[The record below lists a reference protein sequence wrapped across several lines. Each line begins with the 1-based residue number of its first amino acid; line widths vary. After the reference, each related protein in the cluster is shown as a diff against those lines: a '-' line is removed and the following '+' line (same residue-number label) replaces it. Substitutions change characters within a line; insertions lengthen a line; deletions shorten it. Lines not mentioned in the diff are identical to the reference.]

1 MLELDIIL
9 QHFLEHQLVH
19 LSVKELEAF
28 NSLLSCTDPE
38 LFAWLMGHEDPQ
50 DKELKKLSPLSEIVI
65 EPGKSKTYF
74 RLILVAYLITAIL
87 IFYSSIALFIK
98 LILLGFVFILLKIDW
113 TNQSPCSSV
122 KKIQFMNNAWVL
134 EADPD
139 NKVTYNQA
147 VILIH
152 NPLFQLIEFTN
163 PSQKKRIVLFLDQIT
178 NYQLRLL
185 HLKISQSSI

>member
-1 MLELDIIL
+1 M
-9 QHFLEHQLVH
+9 
-19 LSVKELEAF
+19 
-28 NSLLSCTDPE
+28 
-38 LFAWLMGHEDPQ
+38 
-50 DKELKKLSPLSEIVI
+50 SPLSEIVI

-74 RLILVAYLITAIL
+74 RLILVTYLITAIL

-134 EADPD
+134 EADQD

-163 PSQKKRIVLFLDQIT
+163 PSQKKRVVLFLDQIT

>member
-1 MLELDIIL
+1 M
-9 QHFLEHQLVH
+9 
-19 LSVKELEAF
+19 
-28 NSLLSCTDPE
+28 
-38 LFAWLMGHEDPQ
+38 
-50 DKELKKLSPLSEIVI
+50 SPLSEIVI